1 MLLYAI
7 HACLF
12 PSLPSLMSNPPRPV
26 RPSCPA
32 LPCTA
37 VSDSLSILYRTPLR
51 RSRSRSRHSVV
62 RRDSPRAFSFKILS
76 RRRGPEG
83 DGGVQHLH
91 STPLHSAQRILF
103 FNLQYA
109 TPPSLVSHESLKLK
123 SITLQET
130 LSPSCSSG
138 YSFFAR
144 ALPWRRRRRRRRR
157 RATSRPSGC
166 PVAVGCL
173 AARSSL

>member
-1 MLLYAI
+1 MLASFPLS
-7 HACLF
+7 HLSCLILHV
-12 PSLPSLMSNPPRPV
+12 PSVRRALP
-26 RPSCPA
+26 CPA
-32 LPCTA
+32 LQSVTRSPFSIA
-37 VSDSLSILYRTPLR
+37 LRSVGVARGRAIRLSAAI
-51 RSRSRSRHSVV
+51 
-62 RRDSPRAFSFKILS
+62 
-76 RRRGPEG
+76 RRGRFHSRFCLAG
-83 DGGVQHLH
+83 AARKATAACNT
-91 STPLHSAQRILF
+91 STPQRILF

-109 TPPSLVSHESLKLK
+109 TPPSLESHESLKLK

-157 RATSRPSGC
+157 ATSRPSGC